1 MKKLVT
7 LALAIVAI
15 GACLPVGTATA
26 QEYKIAKSTGKL
38 EINEVNNVTIEG
50 YSGNE
55 IVFTSL
61 DRNNDRDARSAG
73 LRAISANGLEDNTGV
88 GLAVRE
94 NGTTYEVYQ
103 LKKMDGPRVKIMV
116 PKGVSISYRHT
127 SPHGSDLKL
136 KNIEGE
142 VEVATVHNGIRI
154 DNVTGPMNVRTTHGE
169 IEVVFSDNVKGPN
182 YFASTH
188 GLVDIAVPATI
199 KANISINANQHGEAF
214 VDPNLKLEVEKSGE
228 WTKYGSSKVEGK
240 INGGGVEISM
250 VTSHG
255 NLYLRKK

>member
-1 MKKLVT
+1 MKKLIT
-7 LALAIVAI
+7 LALII
-15 GACLPVGTATA
+15 TAFSASA
-26 QEYKIAKSTGKL
+26 QEYKIPKSTGKL
-38 EINEVNNVTIEG
+38 ELNEVNNVTIEG
-50 YSGNE
+50 YNGNE
-55 IVFTSL
+55 IVFSSL
-61 DRNNDRDARSAG
+61 DRDRDKDARSAG
-73 LRAISANGLEDNTGV
+73 LRAISSNGLEDNTGI
-88 GLAVRE
+88 GLAVKE
-94 NGTTYEVYQ
+94 NGSTYEVYQ
-103 LKKMDGPRVKIMV
+103 LKKMDGPRVRIMV

-154 DNVTGPMNVRTTHGE
+154 DNVTGPMNIRTTHGE

-182 YFASTH
+182 YFSSTH
-188 GLVDIAVPATI
+188 GLVDVALPATI
-199 KANISINANQHGEAF
+199 KATISLNANQHGEAF

-228 WTKYGSSKVEGK
+228 WTKYGSGKVEGK

-250 VTSHG
+250 ATSHG